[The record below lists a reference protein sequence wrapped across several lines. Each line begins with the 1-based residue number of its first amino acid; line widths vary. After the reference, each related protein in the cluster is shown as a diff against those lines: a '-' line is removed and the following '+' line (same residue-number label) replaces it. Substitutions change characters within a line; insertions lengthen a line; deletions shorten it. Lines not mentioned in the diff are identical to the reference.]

1 MYSSFVVLITL
12 VVHVSVETAV
22 LVDLKLFD
30 IAIYVVGDSVL
41 SVLVLSEEDV
51 VDMSMVGLL
60 RDSLMVAD
68 VIEQLVEREEWMRS
82 VCDLV

>member
-12 VVHVSVETAV
+12 VVHVSVETTM

-30 IAIYVVGDSVL
+30 IAISVVGDSVL
-41 SVLVLSEEDV
+41 SMLVLSEEDV